1 MQRFQNLLL
10 LPLLAGAGAA
20 IFLLQDR
27 LPLKYGVFL
36 VGALVCAPLG
46 ILVIRKYPAVIIPT
60 VFYAGSFKSAAAT
73 SGINPTDPT
82 LWALGLLV
90 VATSFHALFT
100 IAGIFQQNL
109 GERIHGQAREIA
121 AYLFFAG
128 VVSASYLYTVSPTY
142 GFTLLS
148 RFLVIGSLLYLSP
161 IILVRDEEDLRH
173 LITAI
178 VLLSS
183 VVAVRRILGIA
194 SYSGPS
200 GGDVED
206 LTKIGAAELVGMG
219 LLLLLLAPP
228 ELRARLPRKV
238 LLAILPLMT
247 TGLAVSIARGP
258 ILSFVIVLMGAVFL
272 AKADCGLLPRKQL
285 LLSVAILVVP
295 MILLALAWVSSGA
308 QTKVEGKKDELVKIL
323 TFSDPGGSAGQRLT
337 YYKLA
342 AVAFTEKPVLGWGI
356 ASFSMYAIGRDERLY
371 PHNLILMIAMEQ
383 GLVGLLALGFFA
395 FATYRAAK
403 GISFWSGGRWAF
415 FGWTALYLLMITM
428 TSGNLDDH
436 RAPIFWCGVVS
447 AGWRVL
453 RTCLDKAVASSAT
466 PQYSYNHLV
475 PSV

>member
-1 MQRFQNLLL
+1 M
-10 LPLLAGAGAA
+10 AV
-20 IFLLQDR
+20 FLLQDR
-27 LPLKYGVFL
+27 LPMKYGLFL

-46 ILVIRKYPAVIIPT
+46 ILVIRKHPAVIIPM
-60 VFYAGSFKSAAAT
+60 VFYAGSFKSEAAT
-73 SGINPTDPT
+73 SGIDPTDPT

-90 VATSFHALFT
+90 AATFFHALFS

-109 GERIHGQAREIA
+109 GERIRGQGREIA
-121 AYLFFAG
+121 AFLFFAG
-128 VVSASYLYTVSPTY
+128 VVSASYLYSVSPTY

-148 RFLVIGSLLYLSP
+148 RFLVIGCLLYLSP
-161 IILVRDEEDLRH
+161 LILIRDEKDIRD
-173 LITAI
+173 LITAV

-183 VVAVRRILGIA
+183 AVAVRRILGIA
-194 SYSGPS
+194 SYSGAT
-200 GGDVED
+200 GGDAVED
-206 LTKIGAAELVGMG
+206 LTRIGAAELIGMG
-219 LLLLLLAPP
+219 LLLLLLPPP
-228 ELRARLPRKV
+228 ELRARLPRKM
-238 LLAILPLMT
+238 LLVVLPLMT

-258 ILSFVIVLMGAVFL
+258 IISFMVVLLAGVFL
-272 AKADCGLLPRKQL
+272 TKADSGLLPRKQL
-285 LLSVAILVVP
+285 LLSVGILIVP

-308 QTKVEGKKDELVKIL
+308 EAKVEGKKEELMKML

-342 AVAFTEKPVLGWGI
+342 ATAFTEKPVLGWGL

-383 GLVGLLALGFFA
+383 GLLGLLALGLFV

-415 FGWTALYLLMITM
+415 FGWTALYLLFITM

-436 RAPIFWCGVVS
+436 RAPMFWCGVVS

-453 RTCLDKAVASSAT
+453 RTCLDKAIVSSPG
-466 PQYSYNHLV
+466 PQYSYDRLV